1 MEKKTNVGGRPMER
15 IKTTKIEAA
24 IEPEIKNA
32 FMRKLA
38 SEGKGIHRNQ
48 HVDTRIPKNAEKKK

>member
-24 IEPEIKNA
+24 IEPEIKTHLCGNWHL
-32 FMRKLA
+32 K
-38 SEGKGIHRNQ
+38 EKGIHRNQ

>member
-1 MEKKTNVGGRPMER
+1 MVKKTNVGGRPMER

-38 SEGKGIHRNQ
+38 SEGKRHP
-48 HVDTRIPKNAEKKK
+48 PKSACGYENT